1 MYEQGWLTAE
11 ELKEAWKKSVPFN
24 KGKFRTQE
32 VALVSLVRGQFDK
45 PEILEALNMD
55 SIHELNHA
63 GLKIFTTLDYNLQ
76 NKAQLDMRMNLSRL
90 EEILTGFNVEQPSKF
105 KPQRSLEEKQFYY
118 GKITKIIKGK
128 TPEIYID
135 FGLPKGIIDTKAIE
149 RAARIYALS
158 TYKGYK
164 YHMKEILSKIKEG
177 DILFVQVT
185 EYDPETL
192 TAKLDLRKKPQINGG
207 LMAVNE
213 GEVRSVVAGFEAK
226 GFNRA
231 MFATRQPGSVF
242 KPVVFF
248 AALQLGWT
256 ILDRIDNERRVFPFQ
271 GTYYFPRPDHKS
283 PYSDVS
289 MLWAGVKSENL
300 ATIAL
305 TSELVDKLNF
315 EEFKTLLGTMD
326 LLPKE
331 DENPRGLSLP
341 CSKDYRCSIGKLR
354 NKRVSTEEF
363 YRRSKARFNFL
374 GKI

>member
-1 MYEQGWLTAE
+1 M
-11 ELKEAWKKSVPFN
+11 
-24 KGKFRTQE
+24 
-32 VALVSLVRGQFDK
+32 
-45 PEILEALNMD
+45 
-55 SIHELNHA
+55 
-63 GLKIFTTLDYNLQ
+63 
-76 NKAQLDMRMNLSRL
+76 
-90 EEILTGFNVEQPSKF
+90 
-105 KPQRSLEEKQFYY
+105 
-118 GKITKIIKGK
+118 
-128 TPEIYID
+128 
-135 FGLPKGIIDTKAIE
+135 PKGVISTKAIE

-177 DILFVQVT
+177 DILFVQVND
-185 EYDPETL
+185 YDPETL
-192 TAKLDLRKKPQINGG
+192 TAQLELRKKPQINGG
-207 LMAVNE
+207 LMAVHE

-283 PYSDVS
+283 PYTDVS
-289 MLWAGVKSENL
+289 MLWAGIKSENL

-315 EEFKTLLGTMD
+315 EEFRILLGTMD

-331 DENPRGLSLP
+331 DENPRDYHYRVAKTTGVQLENSGIREYLLKSSIEDLKPDLIFSGRFDLMRKMKKIWWGRGYKAELQNIYRIDEEEISEKERNVRISLLKQNYKRYLALS
-341 CSKDYRCSIGKLR
+341 
-354 NKRVSTEEF
+354 
-363 YRRSKARFNFL
+363 
-374 GKI
+374 